1 MIGEVA
7 VCLAR
12 DMAKS
17 ALPGGVWTPGA
28 AIADKIIPR
37 LVENAGMK
45 FDLLT
50 EAGER
55 CPVGSDL
62 FGGDEPNADEN
73 QIKACATQ

>member
-12 DMAKS
+12 DLPKS

-28 AIADKIIPR
+28 AIANKIIPR
-37 LVENAGMK
+37 LIENAGMK
-45 FDLLT
+45 FDVLT

-55 CPVGSDL
+55 FPVESFSGS
-62 FGGDEPNADEN
+62 DEPNANEN
-73 QIKACATQ
+73 QITECATE

>member
-12 DMAKS
+12 DLPKS

-28 AIADKIIPR
+28 AIAAKIIPR
-37 LVENAGMK
+37 LIERAGMK

-55 CPVGSDL
+55 RPIASDL
-62 FGGDEPNADEN
+62 FRGEEPNLDEN
-73 QIKACATQ
+73 PVKEWAIQ